1 MVKLITYSLI
11 TALSVATYAD
21 LHIRNPLFT
30 RSLFQAAS
38 EDLVTLPYTILDW
51 STHVIN
57 RWTELWWLQHATA
70 VAAVA

>member
-38 EDLVTLPYTILDW
+38 EDLVTLPYTILD
-51 STHVIN
+51 
-57 RWTELWWLQHATA
+57 
-70 VAAVA
+70 